1 MGRLFKTYLSGNVLY
16 TCSQCS
22 THLALHNQLIST
34 SFHGRTGRAYLFS
47 KVANVA
53 LGPLEER
60 IFTTGLHS
68 VCDIYCICCHSN
80 VGWYYKEVPPCCIK
94 VRQQH
99 SYFMFLQAYEES
111 QKYKEG
117 KFIVEKALM
126 RKSTM
131 EISEDS

>member
-80 VGWYYKEVPPCCIK
+80 VGWYYKE
-94 VRQQH
+94 
-99 SYFMFLQAYEES
+99 AYEES